1 MTFNHRIGYLMALS
15 MTGFSFKEA
24 DTQQGILLLEF
35 RSLNNRYLELQ
46 VKLDESLRSFEPMI
60 RDLISAEIKRGKVDC
75 RIYFKSKT
83 HALDVKNVD
92 PAKLKQLASSVDEI
106 AKHFSHVQPI
116 NALDILKTSE
126 IMHDQSVDMNVL
138 EQDLK
143 KNLKEALIE
152 IQLSKAREGEKLQK
166 ILLDK
171 LKDIEVLIGEAKKIL
186 PVLIKDYQ
194 TKIENKFKEALI
206 AIDDDRLKQ
215 EFLIFIQKMD
225 IDEELNRITSH
236 IDEVRRLL
244 KTDGAIGKKLDFMMQ
259 ELNREA
265 NTLGSKSIS
274 PKTSQISVD
283 LKVLIEQMREQ
294 IQNIE

>member
-1 MTFNHRIGYLMALS
+1 
-15 MTGFSFKEA
+15 
-24 DTQQGILLLEF
+24 
-35 RSLNNRYLELQ
+35 
-46 VKLDESLRSFEPMI
+46 MI
-60 RDLISAEIKRGKVDC
+60 RDAISAEIKRGKVDC

-83 HALDVKNVD
+83 NALDVKNVD
-92 PAKLKQLASSVDEI
+92 PVKLKQLANSVNEI
-106 AKHFSHVQPI
+106 GKHFPQIQPI
-116 NALDILKTSE
+116 NPLDILKTSE
-126 IMHDQSVDMNVL
+126 IMHDQSLDINLL

-152 IQLSKAREGEKLQK
+152 IQASKAREGEKLQK

-171 LKDIEVLIGEAKKIL
+171 LKEIEILAGEAKKIL
-186 PVLIKDYQ
+186 PTLIKEYQ
-194 TKIENKFKEALI
+194 SKIENKFKEALI
-206 AIDDDRLKQ
+206 AIDEDRLKQ
-215 EFLIFIQKMD
+215 EFLIFMQKMD
-225 IDEELNRITSH
+225 VDEEINRLTSH

-244 KTDGAIGKKLDFMMQ
+244 KIDGQIGKKLDFMMQ

>member
-1 MTFNHRIGYLMALS
+1 MEYLMALS

-24 DTQQGILLLEF
+24 DTTQGILLLEF

-46 VKLDESLRSFEPMI
+46 VKLDETLRSFEPMI
-60 RDLISAEIKRGKVDC
+60 RDVISLEIKRGKVDC
-75 RIYFKSKT
+75 RIYFKSKMS
-83 HALDVKNVD
+83 ALDVKNID
-92 PAKLKQLASSVDEI
+92 PIKLKQLAASVEAI
-106 AKHFSHVQPI
+106 GKHFPHVQPI

-126 IMHDQSVDMNVL
+126 IMHDQSLDMNLL

-143 KNLKEALIE
+143 KNLKEAIQE
-152 IQLSKAREGEKLQK
+152 IQASKAREGDKLQK

-171 LKDIEVLIGEAKKIL
+171 LKEIEILVGEAKKIL
-186 PVLIKDYQ
+186 PTLIKDYQ
-194 TKIENKFKEALI
+194 SKIENKFKDALI

-236 IDEVRRLL
+236 IDEIRRLL
-244 KTDGAIGKKLDFMMQ
+244 KTEAAIGKKLDFMMQ

-274 PKTSQISVD
+274 PKTSQISVN

>member
-1 MTFNHRIGYLMALS
+1 M
-15 MTGFSFKEA
+15 E
-24 DTQQGILLLEF
+24 
-35 RSLNNRYLELQ
+35 NNNY
-46 VKLDESLRSFEPMI
+46 KLDTLLIHAGVEPDPTTGAIMTPI
-60 RDLISAEIKRGKVDC
+60 YQTSTYVQDAPGKHKGYEYA
-75 RIYFKSKT
+75 RTQNPTK
-83 HALDVKNVD
+83 
-92 PAKLKQLASSVDEI
+92 
-106 AKHFSHVQPI
+106 
-116 NALDILKTSE
+116 ILKKR
-126 IMHDQSVDMNVL
+126 L
-138 EQDLK
+138 L
-143 KNLKEALIE
+143 E

-171 LKDIEVLIGEAKKIL
+171 LKDIEVLVVEAKKIL
-186 PVLIKDYQ
+186 PVLIKEYQ

>member
-1 MTFNHRIGYLMALS
+1 MALS

-46 VKLDESLRSFEPMI
+46 VKLDESLRTFEPMI
-60 RDLISAEIKRGKVDC
+60 RDVISSEIKRGKVDC
-75 RIYFKSKT
+75 RIYFKSKSN
-83 HALDVKNVD
+83 ALDVKNVD
-92 PAKLKQLASSVDEI
+92 PVKLKQLANSVSEI
-106 AKHFSHVQPI
+106 GKHFPHVQAI
-116 NALDILKTSE
+116 NPLDILKTSE
-126 IMHDQSVDMNVL
+126 IMHDQSLDINL
-138 EQDLK
+138 LQQDLK
-143 KNLKEALIE
+143 KNLKEALTE
-152 IQLSKAREGEKLQK
+152 IQASKAREGEKLQK

-171 LKDIEVLIGEAKKIL
+171 LKEIEILVGEAKKIL
-186 PVLIKDYQ
+186 PALIKEHQ
-194 TKIENKFKEALI
+194 SKIENKFKEALI
-206 AIDDDRLKQ
+206 AIDEDRLKQ

-244 KTDGAIGKKLDFMMQ
+244 KIDGQIGKKLDFMMQ

>member
-1 MTFNHRIGYLMALS
+1 MTFKHRIGYLMALS

-92 PAKLKQLASSVDEI
+92 P
-106 AKHFSHVQPI
+106 
-116 NALDILKTSE
+116 
-126 IMHDQSVDMNVL
+126 
-138 EQDLK
+138 
-143 KNLKEALIE
+143 
-152 IQLSKAREGEKLQK
+152 
-166 ILLDK
+166 DK
-171 LKDIEVLIGEAKKIL
+171 LKEIEVLVGEAKKIL
-186 PVLIKDYQ
+186 PILIKDYQ
-194 TKIENKFKEALI
+194 TKIEDKFKQALI

>member
-1 MTFNHRIGYLMALS
+1 MALS

-46 VKLDESLRSFEPMI
+46 VKLDESLRTFEPMI
-60 RDLISAEIKRGKVDC
+60 RDVISSEIKRGKVDC
-75 RIYFKSKT
+75 RIYFKSKSN
-83 HALDVKNVD
+83 ALDVKNVD
-92 PAKLKQLASSVDEI
+92 PVKLKQLANSVSEI
-106 AKHFSHVQPI
+106 GKHFPHVQAI
-116 NALDILKTSE
+116 NPLDILKTSE
-126 IMHDQSVDMNVL
+126 IMHDQSLDINLL

-152 IQLSKAREGEKLQK
+152 IQASKAREGEKLQK

-171 LKDIEVLIGEAKKIL
+171 LKEIEILVGEAKKIL
-186 PVLIKDYQ
+186 PTLIKEHQ
-194 TKIENKFKEALI
+194 SKIENKFKEALI
-206 AIDDDRLKQ
+206 AIDEDRLKQ
-215 EFLIFIQKMD
+215 EFLIFMQKMD

-244 KTDGAIGKKLDFMMQ
+244 KIDGQIGKKLDFMMQ

>member
-1 MTFNHRIGYLMALS
+1 MALS

-24 DTQQGILLLEF
+24 DTEQGILLIEF

-46 VKLDESLRSFEPMI
+46 FKLDESIRSFEPMI
-60 RDLISAEIKRGKVDC
+60 RELISANIKRGKVDC
-75 RIYFKSKT
+75 KIYFKSKI
-83 HALDVKNVD
+83 HMLDIKNVD
-92 PAKLKQLASSVDEI
+92 PIKLKQLAITVDEI
-106 AKHFSHVQPI
+106 AKHFSHLQPI
-116 NALDILKTSE
+116 NALDILKISE
-126 IMHDQSVDMNVL
+126 IMHDQSVNMNLL

-143 KNLKEALIE
+143 KNLKEALSE
-152 IQLSKAREGEKLQK
+152 VQTSKAREGEKLQK

-171 LKDIEVLIGEAKKIL
+171 LKEIEVLVDEAKKIL

-194 TKIENKFKEALI
+194 SKIENKFKVALI

-215 EFLIFIQKMD
+215 EFLIFIQKID
-225 IDEELNRITSH
+225 IDEELNRIKAH

-244 KTDGAIGKKLDFMMQ
+244 KIDGAIGKKLDFMMQ

>member
-1 MTFNHRIGYLMALS
+1 M
-15 MTGFSFKEA
+15 
-24 DTQQGILLLEF
+24 
-35 RSLNNRYLELQ
+35 Q
-46 VKLDESLRSFEPMI
+46 VHLIDGTYEMYRQHYGSAI
-60 RDLISAEIKRGKVDC
+60 RDREPPPFAGTIGVL
-75 RIYFKSKT
+75 
-83 HALDVKNVD
+83 
-92 PAKLKQLASSVDEI
+92 SS
-106 AKHFSHVQPI
+106 
-116 NALDILKTSE
+116 T
-126 IMHDQSVDMNVL
+126 
-138 EQDLK
+138 
-143 KNLKEALIE
+143 
-152 IQLSKAREGEKLQK
+152 IQLLAEGATTVAYSYIGPALTEPVYRKGTIGRAKDDLEATAFK
-166 ILLDK
+166 IADK
-171 LKDIEVLIGEAKKIL
+171 LKDIELLVGEAKKIL
-186 PVLIKDYQ
+186 PILIKDYQ
-194 TKIENKFKEALI
+194 TKIEDKFKQALI

>member
-1 MTFNHRIGYLMALS
+1 MALS

-24 DTQQGILLLEF
+24 DTKQGILLLEF

-60 RDLISAEIKRGKVDC
+60 RDAISAEIKRGKVDC

-83 HALDVKNVD
+83 NALDVKNVD
-92 PAKLKQLASSVDEI
+92 PVKLKQLANSVNEI
-106 AKHFSHVQPI
+106 GKYFPQIQPI
-116 NALDILKTSE
+116 NPLDILKTSE
-126 IMHDQSVDMNVL
+126 IMHDQSLDINLL

-152 IQLSKAREGEKLQK
+152 IRASKAREGEKLQK

-171 LKDIEVLIGEAKKIL
+171 LKEIEILAGEAKKIL
-186 PVLIKDYQ
+186 PTLIKEYQ
-194 TKIENKFKEALI
+194 SKIENKFKEALI
-206 AIDDDRLKQ
+206 AIDEDRLKQ
-215 EFLIFIQKMD
+215 EFLIFMQKMD
-225 IDEELNRITSH
+225 VDEEINRLTSH

-244 KTDGAIGKKLDFMMQ
+244 KIDGQIGKKLDFMMQ

>member
-1 MTFNHRIGYLMALS
+1 MALS

-24 DTQQGILLLEF
+24 DTKQGILLLEF

-60 RDLISAEIKRGKVDC
+60 RDAISAEIKRGKVDC
-75 RIYFKSKT
+75 RIYFKSKSN
-83 HALDVKNVD
+83 ALDVKNVD
-92 PAKLKQLASSVDEI
+92 PVKLKQLANSVSEI
-106 AKHFSHVQPI
+106 GKHFPQIQPI
-116 NALDILKTSE
+116 NPLDILKTSE
-126 IMHDQSVDMNVL
+126 IMHDQSLDINLL

-152 IQLSKAREGEKLQK
+152 IQASKAREGEKLQK

-171 LKDIEVLIGEAKKIL
+171 LKEIEILAGEAKKIL
-186 PVLIKDYQ
+186 PTLIKEYQ
-194 TKIENKFKEALI
+194 SKIENKFKEALI
-206 AIDDDRLKQ
+206 AIDEDRLKQ
-215 EFLIFIQKMD
+215 EFLIFMQKMD
-225 IDEELNRITSH
+225 VDEEINRLTSH

-244 KTDGAIGKKLDFMMQ
+244 KIDGQIGKKLDFMMQ

>member
-1 MTFNHRIGYLMALS
+1 
-15 MTGFSFKEA
+15 
-24 DTQQGILLLEF
+24 
-35 RSLNNRYLELQ
+35 
-46 VKLDESLRSFEPMI
+46 MI
-60 RDLISAEIKRGKVDC
+60 RDVISSEIKRGKVDC
-75 RIYFKSKT
+75 RIYFKSKNN
-83 HALDVKNVD
+83 ALDVKNVD
-92 PAKLKQLASSVDEI
+92 PIKLKQLANSVNEI
-106 AKHFSHVQPI
+106 GKYFPQIEPI
-116 NALDILKTSE
+116 NPLDILKTSE
-126 IMHDQSVDMNVL
+126 IMHDQSLDIHLL
-138 EQDLK
+138 EKDLK

-152 IQLSKAREGEKLQK
+152 IQASKAREGEKLQK

-171 LKDIEVLIGEAKKIL
+171 LKEIEILVGEAKRIL
-186 PVLIKDYQ
+186 PTLINEHQ
-194 TKIENKFKEALI
+194 SKIENKFKEALI
-206 AIDDDRLKQ
+206 AIDEDRLKQ

-244 KTDGAIGKKLDFMMQ
+244 KIDGQIGKKLDFMMQ

>member
-1 MTFNHRIGYLMALS
+1 L
-15 MTGFSFKEA
+15 
-24 DTQQGILLLEF
+24 
-35 RSLNNRYLELQ
+35 
-46 VKLDESLRSFEPMI
+46 
-60 RDLISAEIKRGKVDC
+60 
-75 RIYFKSKT
+75 KSN
-83 HALDVKNVD
+83 ALDVKNVD
-92 PAKLKQLASSVDEI
+92 PVKLKQLANSVSEI
-106 AKHFSHVQPI
+106 GKHFPHVQPI
-116 NALDILKTSE
+116 NPLDILKTSE
-126 IMHDQSVDMNVL
+126 IMHDQSLDINLL

-152 IQLSKAREGEKLQK
+152 IQASKAREGEKLQK

-171 LKDIEVLIGEAKKIL
+171 LKEIEILVEEAKKIL
-186 PVLIKDYQ
+186 PTLIKEHQ
-194 TKIENKFKEALI
+194 SKIENKFKEALI
-206 AIDDDRLKQ
+206 AIDEDRLKQ

-244 KTDGAIGKKLDFMMQ
+244 KIDGQIGKKLDFMMQ

>member
-1 MTFNHRIGYLMALS
+1 MALS

-24 DTQQGILLLEF
+24 DTEQGILLLEF

-46 VKLDESLRSFEPMI
+46 VKLDESLRTFEPMI
-60 RDLISAEIKRGKVDC
+60 RDVISSEIKRGKVDC

-83 HALDVKNVD
+83 NALDVKNVD
-92 PAKLKQLASSVDEI
+92 PIKLKQLANSVNEI
-106 AKHFSHVQPI
+106 GKYFPQIEPI
-116 NALDILKTSE
+116 NPLDILKTSE
-126 IMHDQSVDMNVL
+126 IMHDQSLDIHLL
-138 EQDLK
+138 EKDLK

-152 IQLSKAREGEKLQK
+152 IQASKAREGEKLQK

-171 LKDIEVLIGEAKKIL
+171 LKEIEILVGEAKKIL
-186 PVLIKDYQ
+186 PTLINEHQ
-194 TKIENKFKEALI
+194 SKIENKFKEALI
-206 AIDDDRLKQ
+206 AIDEDRLKQ

-244 KTDGAIGKKLDFMMQ
+244 KIDGQIGKKLDFMMQ

>member
-1 MTFNHRIGYLMALS
+1 MVLS

-24 DTQQGILLLEF
+24 DTEQGTLLLEF

-46 VKLDESLRSFEPMI
+46 VKLDDSLRSFEPMI
-60 RDLISAEIKRGKVDC
+60 RDLISTEIKRGKVDC
-75 RIYFKSKT
+75 RIYFKSQT

-92 PAKLKQLASSVDEI
+92 PTKLKQLASSVNEI
-106 AKHFSHVQPI
+106 AKNFSHVQPI
-116 NALDILKTSE
+116 NPLDILKTSE
-126 IMHDQSVDMNVL
+126 IMRDQSISMNLL
-138 EQDLK
+138 EQDLR

-152 IQLSKAREGEKLQK
+152 IQASKAREGEKLQK

-171 LKDIEVLIGEAKKIL
+171 LKDIEVLVGEAKKIL
-186 PVLIKDYQ
+186 PVLIKEYQ
-194 TKIENKFKEALI
+194 VKIEDKFKEALI

-236 IDEVRRLL
+236 VDEVRRLL
-244 KTDGAIGKKLDFMMQ
+244 KKDGAIGKKLDFMMQ

-274 PKTSQISVD
+274 LKTSQISVD

>member
-1 MTFNHRIGYLMALS
+1 MALS

-46 VKLDESLRSFEPMI
+46 VKLDESLRTFEPMI
-60 RDLISAEIKRGKVDC
+60 RDVISSEIKRGKVDC

-83 HALDVKNVD
+83 NALDVKNVD
-92 PAKLKQLASSVDEI
+92 PIKLKQLANSVNEI
-106 AKHFSHVQPI
+106 GKYFPQIEPI
-116 NALDILKTSE
+116 NPLDILKTSE
-126 IMHDQSVDMNVL
+126 IMHDQSLDIHLL
-138 EQDLK
+138 EKDLK

-152 IQLSKAREGEKLQK
+152 IQASKAREGEKLQK

-171 LKDIEVLIGEAKKIL
+171 LKEIEILVGEAKKIL
-186 PVLIKDYQ
+186 PTLINEHQ
-194 TKIENKFKEALI
+194 SKIENKFKEALI
-206 AIDDDRLKQ
+206 AIDEDRLKQ

-244 KTDGAIGKKLDFMMQ
+244 KIDGQIGKKLDFMMQ

>member
-1 MTFNHRIGYLMALS
+1 MAFS
-15 MTGFSFKEA
+15 MTGFSFREA
-24 DTQQGILLLEF
+24 DTAQGILLLEF
-35 RSLNNRYLELQ
+35 RSLNNRYFDLQ

-75 RIYFKSKT
+75 RIYFKPKMQ
-83 HALDVKNVD
+83 ALDVKNLDTV
-92 PAKLKQLASSVDEI
+92 KLKQLATSVDEI
-106 AKHFSHVQPI
+106 AKYFPHVQPI
-116 NALDILKTSE
+116 NALDILKTTE
-126 IMHDQSVDMNVL
+126 IMYDQSFNVNLL

-152 IQLSKAREGEKLQK
+152 IQASKAREGEKLQK
-166 ILLDK
+166 ILMGK
-171 LKDIEVLIGEAKKIL
+171 LKEIEVLIDEAKKIL

-194 TKIENKFKEALI
+194 TRIENKLKDALI

-215 EFLIFIQKMD
+215 EFLIFLQKMD
-225 IDEELNRITSH
+225 IDEELNRIISH
-236 IDEVRRLL
+236 IDEVRYLL
-244 KTDGAIGKKLDFMMQ
+244 KTDDAIGKKLDFMMQ

-274 PKTSQISVD
+274 FKTSQISVD

>member
-1 MTFNHRIGYLMALS
+1 MALS

-46 VKLDESLRSFEPMI
+46 VKLDESLRTFEPMI
-60 RDLISAEIKRGKVDC
+60 RDVISSEIKRGKVDC

-83 HALDVKNVD
+83 NALDVKNVD
-92 PAKLKQLASSVDEI
+92 PIKLKQLANSVNEI
-106 AKHFSHVQPI
+106 GKYFPQIEPI
-116 NALDILKTSE
+116 NPLDILKTSE
-126 IMHDQSVDMNVL
+126 IMHDQSLDINLL

-152 IQLSKAREGEKLQK
+152 IQASKAREGEKLQK

-171 LKDIEVLIGEAKKIL
+171 LKEIEILVGEAKKIL
-186 PVLIKDYQ
+186 PTLINEHQ
-194 TKIENKFKEALI
+194 SKIENKFKEALI
-206 AIDDDRLKQ
+206 AIDEDRLKQ

-244 KTDGAIGKKLDFMMQ
+244 KIDGQIGKKLDFMMQ

>member
-1 MTFNHRIGYLMALS
+1 MALS

-24 DTQQGILLLEF
+24 DTEQGILLLEF

-46 VKLDESLRSFEPMI
+46 VKLDESLRTFEPMI
-60 RDLISAEIKRGKVDC
+60 RDVISSEIKRGKVDC

-83 HALDVKNVD
+83 NALDVKNID
-92 PAKLKQLASSVDEI
+92 PIKLKQLANSVNEI
-106 AKHFSHVQPI
+106 GKYFPQIEPI
-116 NALDILKTSE
+116 NPLDILKTSE
-126 IMHDQSVDMNVL
+126 IMHDQSLDIHVL
-138 EQDLK
+138 EKDLK

-152 IQLSKAREGEKLQK
+152 IQASKAREGEKLQK

-171 LKDIEVLIGEAKKIL
+171 LKEIEILVGEAKKIL
-186 PVLIKDYQ
+186 PTLINEHQ
-194 TKIENKFKEALI
+194 SKIENKFKEALI
-206 AIDDDRLKQ
+206 AIDEDRLKQ

-225 IDEELNRITSH
+225 IDEELNRISSH

-244 KTDGAIGKKLDFMMQ
+244 KIDGQIGKKLDFMMQ

>member
-1 MTFNHRIGYLMALS
+1 MALS

-46 VKLDESLRSFEPMI
+46 VKLDESLRTFEPMI
-60 RDLISAEIKRGKVDC
+60 RDVISSEIKRGKVDC
-75 RIYFKSKT
+75 RIYFKSKSN
-83 HALDVKNVD
+83 ALDVKNVD
-92 PAKLKQLASSVDEI
+92 PVKLKQLANSVSEI
-106 AKHFSHVQPI
+106 GKHFPHVQPI
-116 NALDILKTSE
+116 NPLDILKTSE
-126 IMHDQSVDMNVL
+126 IMHDQSLDINLL

-152 IQLSKAREGEKLQK
+152 IQASKAREGEKLQK

-171 LKDIEVLIGEAKKIL
+171 LKEIEILVGEAKKIL
-186 PVLIKDYQ
+186 PALIKEHQ
-194 TKIENKFKEALI
+194 SKIENKFKEALI
-206 AIDDDRLKQ
+206 AVDEDRLKQ

-244 KTDGAIGKKLDFMMQ
+244 KIDGQIGKKLDFMMQ

-265 NTLGSKSIS
+265 NTLGSKAA
-274 PKTSQISVD
+274 
-283 LKVLIEQMREQ
+283 LKELSDASMEMKLLIEQMREQ
-294 IQNIE
+294 VQNLE

>member
-1 MTFNHRIGYLMALS
+1 
-15 MTGFSFKEA
+15 
-24 DTQQGILLLEF
+24 
-35 RSLNNRYLELQ
+35 
-46 VKLDESLRSFEPMI
+46 LRSFEPMI
-60 RDLISAEIKRGKVDC
+60 RDAISAEIKRGKVDC

-83 HALDVKNVD
+83 NALDVKNVD
-92 PAKLKQLASSVDEI
+92 PVKLKQLANSVNEI
-106 AKHFSHVQPI
+106 GKHFPQIQPI
-116 NALDILKTSE
+116 NPLDILKTSE
-126 IMHDQSVDMNVL
+126 IMHDQSLDINLL

-152 IQLSKAREGEKLQK
+152 IQASKAREGEKLQK

-171 LKDIEVLIGEAKKIL
+171 LKEIEILAGEAKKIL
-186 PVLIKDYQ
+186 PTLIKEYQ
-194 TKIENKFKEALI
+194 SKIENKFKEALI
-206 AIDDDRLKQ
+206 AIDEDRLKQ
-215 EFLIFIQKMD
+215 EFLIFMQKMD
-225 IDEELNRITSH
+225 VDEEINRLTSH

-244 KTDGAIGKKLDFMMQ
+244 KIDGQIGKKLDFMMQ

>member
-1 MTFNHRIGYLMALS
+1 MALS

-46 VKLDESLRSFEPMI
+46 VKLDESLRTFEPMI
-60 RDLISAEIKRGKVDC
+60 RDVISSEIKRGKVDC
-75 RIYFKSKT
+75 RIYFKSKSN
-83 HALDVKNVD
+83 ALDVKNVD
-92 PAKLKQLASSVDEI
+92 LVKLKQLANSVSEI
-106 AKHFSHVQPI
+106 GKHFPHVQPI
-116 NALDILKTSE
+116 NPLDILKTSE
-126 IMHDQSVDMNVL
+126 IMHDQSLDINLL
-138 EQDLK
+138 EQYLK

-152 IQLSKAREGEKLQK
+152 IQASKAREGEKLQK

-171 LKDIEVLIGEAKKIL
+171 LKEIEILVGEAKKIL
-186 PVLIKDYQ
+186 PTLIKEHQ
-194 TKIENKFKEALI
+194 SKIENKFKEALI
-206 AIDDDRLKQ
+206 AIDEDRLKQ

-244 KTDGAIGKKLDFMMQ
+244 KIDGQIGKKLDFMMQ

>member
-1 MTFNHRIGYLMALS
+1 MALS

-46 VKLDESLRSFEPMI
+46 VKLDESLRTFEPMI
-60 RDLISAEIKRGKVDC
+60 RDVISSEIKRGKVDC
-75 RIYFKSKT
+75 RIYFKSKSN
-83 HALDVKNVD
+83 ALDVKNVD
-92 PAKLKQLASSVDEI
+92 PVKLKQLANSVSEI
-106 AKHFSHVQPI
+106 GKHFPHVQAI
-116 NALDILKTSE
+116 NPLDILKTSE
-126 IMHDQSVDMNVL
+126 IMHDQSLDINLL

-152 IQLSKAREGEKLQK
+152 IQASKAREGEKLQK

-171 LKDIEVLIGEAKKIL
+171 LKEIEILVEEAKKIL
-186 PVLIKDYQ
+186 PTLIKEHQ
-194 TKIENKFKEALI
+194 SKIENKFKEALI
-206 AIDDDRLKQ
+206 AIDEDRLKQ

-244 KTDGAIGKKLDFMMQ
+244 KIDGQIGKKLDFMMQ

>member
-1 MTFNHRIGYLMALS
+1 MASKHRIGYLMALS

-24 DTQQGILLLEF
+24 DTRQGILLLEF

-126 IMHDQSVDMNVL
+126 IMHDQSVDMNML

-143 KNLKEALIE
+143 KNLKEALLE

-171 LKDIEVLIGEAKKIL
+171 LKDIEVLVGEAKKIL
-186 PVLIKDYQ
+186 PILIKDYQ
-194 TKIENKFKEALI
+194 TKIEDKFKQALI

-274 PKTSQISVD
+274 PKTSKISVD

>member
-1 MTFNHRIGYLMALS
+1 MASKHRIGYLMALS

-60 RDLISAEIKRGKVDC
+60 RDVISAEIKRGKVDC
-75 RIYFKSKT
+75 RIYFKSKSN
-83 HALDVKNVD
+83 ALDVKNVD
-92 PAKLKQLASSVDEI
+92 PDKLKQLANSVNEI
-106 AKHFSHVQPI
+106 GKHFLHIQPI
-116 NALDILKTSE
+116 NPLDILKTSE
-126 IMHDQSVDMNVL
+126 IMHDQSLDINLL

-152 IQLSKAREGEKLQK
+152 IQASKAREGEKLQK

-171 LKDIEVLIGEAKKIL
+171 LKEIEILAGEAKKIL
-186 PVLIKDYQ
+186 PTLIKEYQ
-194 TKIENKFKEALI
+194 SKIENKFKEALI
-206 AIDDDRLKQ
+206 AIDEDRLKQ
-215 EFLIFIQKMD
+215 EFLIFMQKMD
-225 IDEELNRITSH
+225 IDEELNRLSSH

-244 KTDGAIGKKLDFMMQ
+244 KIDGQIGKKLDFMMQ

>member
-1 MTFNHRIGYLMALS
+1 MASKHRIGYLMALS

-92 PAKLKQLASSVDEI
+92 PVKLKQLANSVDEI

-116 NALDILKTSE
+116 NPLDILKTNE

-143 KNLKEALIE
+143 KNLKESLLE

-171 LKDIEVLIGEAKKIL
+171 LKDIEVLVGEAKKIL

-244 KTDGAIGKKLDFMMQ
+244 KIDGAIGKKLDFMMQ

>member
-1 MTFNHRIGYLMALS
+1 
-15 MTGFSFKEA
+15 
-24 DTQQGILLLEF
+24 
-35 RSLNNRYLELQ
+35 
-46 VKLDESLRSFEPMI
+46 MI

-126 IMHDQSVDMNVL
+126 IMHDQSVDMNML

-143 KNLKEALIE
+143 KNLKEALLE

-171 LKDIEVLIGEAKKIL
+171 LKDIEGLVGEAKKIL
-186 PVLIKDYQ
+186 PILIKDYQ
-194 TKIENKFKEALI
+194 TKIEDKFKQALI

-244 KTDGAIGKKLDFMMQ
+244 KTDGAIGKKTRLYDA
-259 ELNREA
+259 R
-265 NTLGSKSIS
+265 TKS
-274 PKTSQISVD
+274 
-283 LKVLIEQMREQ
+283 
-294 IQNIE
+294 

>member
-1 MTFNHRIGYLMALS
+1 MTFKHRIGYLMALS

-126 IMHDQSVDMNVL
+126 IMHDQSVDMNML

-143 KNLKEALIE
+143 KNLKEALLE

-171 LKDIEVLIGEAKKIL
+171 LKDIEVLVGEAKKIL
-186 PVLIKDYQ
+186 PILIKDYQ
-194 TKIENKFKEALI
+194 TKIEDKFKQALI

-225 IDEELNRITSH
+225 IDE
-236 IDEVRRLL
+236 VRRLL
-244 KTDGAIGKKLDFMMQ
+244 KADGAIGKKLDFMMQ

>member
-1 MTFNHRIGYLMALS
+1 MALS

-24 DTQQGILLLEF
+24 DTEQGILLFEF

-46 VKLDESLRSFEPMI
+46 VKLDEYLRSFEPMI
-60 RDLISAEIKRGKVDC
+60 RDLISLEIKRGKVDC

-83 HALDVKNVD
+83 HALDVKNID
-92 PAKLKQLASSVDEI
+92 TIKLKQLVTSLDEI
-106 AKHFSHVQPI
+106 AKYFPHIQPI
-116 NALDILKTSE
+116 NTLDILKTTE
-126 IMHDQSVDMNVL
+126 IMHDQSVNINLL

-143 KNLKEALIE
+143 KNLKEALTE
-152 IQLSKAREGEKLQK
+152 IKASKAREGEKLQK

-171 LKDIEVLIGEAKKIL
+171 LKDIEILVDEAKKIL
-186 PVLIKDYQ
+186 PVLIKEYQ
-194 TKIENKFKEALI
+194 TKIENKFKDALI
-206 AIDDDRLKQ
+206 AIDHDRLKQ
-215 EFLIFIQKMD
+215 EFLIFMQKMD

-244 KTDGAIGKKLDFMMQ
+244 KTDGAIGKKLDFIMQ

>member
-1 MTFNHRIGYLMALS
+1 MALS

-24 DTQQGILLLEF
+24 DTEQGILLLEF

-60 RDLISAEIKRGKVDC
+60 RDLVSAEIKRGKVDC

-83 HALDVKNVD
+83 QALDVKNVD
-92 PAKLKQLASSVDEI
+92 PIKLKQLASSVDEI
-106 AKHFSHVQPI
+106 AKYFSHVQPI

-126 IMHDQSVDMNVL
+126 IMHDQSVNMNLL

-152 IQLSKAREGEKLQK
+152 IQASKAREGEKLQK

-171 LKDIEVLIGEAKKIL
+171 LKDIEGLVDEAKKIL
-186 PVLIKDYQ
+186 PVLIKEYQ
-194 TKIENKFKEALI
+194 AKIENKFKEALI

-265 NTLGSKSIS
+265 NTLG
-274 PKTSQISVD
+274 
-283 LKVLIEQMREQ
+283 
-294 IQNIE
+294 